1 MSFGKLSNIASEKLG
16 ARGSLEEER
25 AEEKPLNGGDQDY
38 VLVDETDNSSD
49 LGSVSADFLGIDV
62 VLTNIWRPQSV
73 WHTVNKPSSPNKH
86 VKGGKS
92 YTILA
97 PDSVELLFEQ
107 KRAMA
112 LLASPL

>member
-49 LGSVSADFLGIDV
+49 SGSVSADFSGIDV
-62 VLTNIWRPQSV
+62 VLTNIWRPRSV
-73 WHTVNKPSSPNKH
+73 WHNINRPSSPKEH
-86 VKGGKS
+86 VKGGES
-92 YTILA
+92 HTILA
-97 PDSVELLFEQ
+97 PDSLFER

-112 LLASPL
+112 LLASPLW